1 MVALLAPWKKRA
13 IELATV
19 LAMVA
24 VDATAA
30 VPAHPHASAAQ
41 IAAARRILDANGYK
55 DVMLLSS
62 DDQLVTAAAV
72 KDGTKVVLD
81 VDPMTGIVLPH
92 VDMRPIPA
100 QLAPVTGLPAN
111 RR

>member
-19 LAMVA
+19 LA
-24 VDATAA
+24 
-30 VPAHPHASAAQ
+30 
-41 IAAARRILDANGYK
+41 
-55 DVMLLSS
+55 LLSS

-92 VDMRPIPA
+92 VDMPPIPA